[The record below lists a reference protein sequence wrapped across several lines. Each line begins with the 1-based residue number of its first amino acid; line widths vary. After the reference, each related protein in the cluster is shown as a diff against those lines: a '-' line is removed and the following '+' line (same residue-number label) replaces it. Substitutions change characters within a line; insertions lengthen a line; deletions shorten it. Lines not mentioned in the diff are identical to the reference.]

1 MRTIGNDQSK
11 TRETQVVASG
21 ALEVGKTVVINSDG
35 TASVITETSA
45 TEELGTGATFVAASA
60 NPKEMSIVYDS
71 DSDRVVIAYKAAG
84 ASNYGY
90 AVVGTVSGTT
100 ISYGTAVQFAAGWT
114 EEPSLAFDSTNN
126 KVVIAFR
133 DRSNSFYG
141 TAIVGTVS
149 GTSISFGTEVVYTSN
164 NVSSN
169 PKGTSYDTANQKIV
183 IAFRNNSNSNRGQ
196 AVVGTVSGTSI
207 SFGSAVNFST
217 QRSRYIAISYNSTE
231 QKHLICWSN
240 QDQNERIQ
248 AVAGTV
254 SGTSISFGST
264 ADGNTEPVTY
274 IDADYSSTHNKHVV
288 VYHDQNAGG
297 DGIVRVVT
305 ISGTSVSWGG
315 SATFETGSTVYN
327 SVAYSDVSNSFV
339 TFCIDDT
346 NNAYPTLNTGTISG
360 TTPSVGSPQTTGNVS
375 QSLYTDVVATKDGQF
390 VICNQ
395 TGSTSYGA
403 SRVFQ
408 AGYTATNL
416 TSDNYIGFGRGFV
429 DAASQSVGSESVFE
443 SASVIDLSAAYDANA
458 QKVVVCYTD
467 NGNSRYGTAVVGTVS
482 GTSITFGTPVVYE
495 SANTEEHTPVY
506 DSNAQKIVIGYQ
518 DRGNSDYGTAI
529 VGTVSGTS
537 ISFGSPQVF
546 HSGSVTQ
553 LSGAFDSNN
562 NKVVFAYLVNNSNG
576 NAVVGTVSGTSVS
589 FGSTAVFESGRCY
602 SMSTVYDTNAQ
613 KIVISYNDNQDN
625 NYGKSIVGTVS
636 GTSISFGSITTF
648 YSGNTAYISSVYD
661 PDSQKVIVCYSDNG
675 NSSHGTAIVGTVSG
689 TSISFGSAIVFN
701 AANTQYT
708 SATYDEGQ
716 NKLVVAYRD
725 VGNSNSGTVIPG
737 TVSGSSITFGDETVF
752 NGSESN
758 FVTAVYDA
766 ASGNSVISY
775 IDNGNSNY
783 GTSVVFQNAYNNS
796 QVVPDGGAVVI
807 NTQGSVA
814 ETSTALTAGQSYY
827 VQTDGTLSTTTD
839 DPSVFAGTAV
849 SSTKMIVKG

>member
-1 MRTIGNDQSK
+1 MLKVIGGVPDGEYK
-11 TRETQVVASG
+11 AIASG
-21 ALEVGKTVVINSDG
+21 TLPNGKPVVVNSDG
-35 TASVITETSA
+35 TVSVVGEGAQPETIGTPTSYY
-45 TEELGTGATFVAASA
+45 TGAGTSRAV
-60 NPKEMSIVYDS
+60 VYDS
-71 DSDRVVIAYKAAG
+71 FNDKFVFLYSQSSAESWYG
-84 ASNYGY
+84 A
-90 AVVGTVSGTT
+90 AVVGTVSGTS
-100 ISYGTAVQFAAGWT
+100 ISFGTPVVWNSATTYGYISGV
-114 EEPSLAFDSTNN
+114 FDSTNN
-126 KVVIAFR
+126 KIIVSFQDVSDGGKGKALVGTVSGTSISFGSVTQFEAGEIEYLGSAF
-133 DRSNSFYG
+133 DTNAGKVLLAYEDVPNSRYG

-149 GTSISFGTEVVYTSN
+149 GTSISFGSPTVYL
-164 NVSSN
+164 
-169 PKGTSYDTANQKIV
+169 
-183 IAFRNNSNSNRGQ
+183 SNR
-196 AVVGTVSGTSI
+196 V
-207 SFGSAVNFST
+207 
-217 QRSRYIAISYNSTE
+217 RYIS
-231 QKHLICWSN
+231 
-240 QDQNERIQ
+240 
-248 AVAGTV
+248 
-254 SGTSISFGST
+254 
-264 ADGNTEPVTY
+264 VTY
-274 IDADYSSTHNKHVV
+274 DSNAQKSLVFYQDTNSSE
-288 VYHDQNAGG
+288 AGRG
-297 DGIVRVVT
+297 RVAT
-305 ISGTSVSWGG
+305 ISGTSVSFGTQANLGVAASPTTSAFDSTNNKILVGYRNESTLDGEARVATISGTSVSFG
-315 SATFETGSTVYN
+315 SATVVRSGNTSNLSAAYDSQNEKFVMTYGTTGN
-327 SVAYSDVSNSFV
+327 
-339 TFCIDDT
+339 
-346 NNAYPTLNTGTISG
+346 LKTGTISG
-360 TTPSVGSPQTTGNVS
+360 TTVSFGSEVTYDSSG
-375 QSLYTDVVATKDGQF
+375 VVF
-390 VICNQ
+390 
-395 TGSTSYGA
+395 
-403 SRVFQ
+403 
-408 AGYTATNL
+408 TNL
-416 TSDNYIGFGRGFV
+416 PGQDTAFGNGVVVINSKDNTNAVLKGTVFRNAGNYPNLTAENYIGMSPGYVDRG
-429 DAASQSVGSESVFE
+429 SQSVGSESVFE
-443 SASVIDLSAAYDANA
+443 SASVIDLSATYDANA
-458 QKVVVCYTD
+458 QKVVVAYTD

-589 FGSTAVFESGRCY
+589 FGSTAVFESGRCF

-648 YSGNTAYISSVYD
+648 YSGNTGFISSVYD
-661 PDSQKVIVCYSDNG
+661 LDSQKIIVCYADNG

-689 TSISFGSAIVFN
+689 TSISFGTAIVFN
-701 AANTQYT
+701 AASTQYT

-775 IDNGNSNY
+775 IDNGNSDY
-783 GTSVVFQNAYNNS
+783 GTSVVFQNAYDNS
-796 QVVPDGGAVVI
+796 
-807 NTQGSVA
+807 GSVA
-814 ETSTALTAGQSYY
+814 DGDNARVDIIGSVSDNQIGLTAGEKYY
-827 VQTDGTLSTTTD
+827 VQTDGTLSTTAGS
-839 DPSVFAGTAV
+839 PSVLAGTAI
-849 SSTKMIVKG
+849 SATKLVVKT

>member
-21 ALEVGKTVVINSDG
+21 ALEIGKTVVINSDG

-45 TEELGTGATFVAASA
+45 TEQLGAGATFIGSGD
-60 NPKEMSIVYDS
+60 NPKEMAIVYDS
-71 DSDRVVIAYKAAG
+71 DSDRVVIAYKGAG

-100 ISYGTAVQFAAGWT
+100 ISFGSRATFNAGVV
-114 EEPSLAFDSTNN
+114 EEPSMAFDSANN

-141 TAIVGTVS
+141 SSIVGTIS
-149 GTSISFGTEVVYTSN
+149 GTSISFGTEVVYYSGN
-164 NVSSN
+164 ISAN
-169 PKGTSYDTANQKIV
+169 PKGTSYDAANGKIV
-183 IAFRNNSNSNRGQ
+183 IAFRDNSQSNRGKAIVGTVSGTSISYGSPTIFQSQRTRSIAISYNSTEQKHLICFCNQDQQERIQ

-207 SFGSAVNFST
+207 SFGS
-217 QRSRYIAISYNSTE
+217 
-231 QKHLICWSN
+231 
-240 QDQNERIQ
+240 
-248 AVAGTV
+248 V
-254 SGTSISFGST
+254 S
-264 ADGNTEPVTY
+264 DGNTSPIAYV
-274 IDADYSSTHNKHVV
+274 DADYSSTHNKHVV
-288 VYHDQNAGG
+288 VYHDQDAGG

-305 ISGTSVSWGG
+305 ISGTTASWGG

-360 TTPSVGSPQTTGNVS
+360 TTPSVGSPQTTGNTA

-395 TGSTSYGA
+395 NGSTGYGA

-416 TSDNYIGFGRGFV
+416 TSDNYIGFGKGVV
-429 DAASQSVGSESVFE
+429 DAASQGVGSESVFE
-443 SASVIDLSAAYDANA
+443 SASLVDLDAVYDANSG
-458 QKVVVCYTD
+458 KVVVTYYNNVT
-467 NGNSRYGTAVVGTVS
+467 RYGTAIVGTVS
-482 GTSITFGTPVVYE
+482 GTSITFGTPVVFVSRSVE
-495 SANTEEHTPVY
+495 AVTPVY
-506 DSNAQKIVIGYQ
+506 DSNAQKIVIGYT
-518 DRGNSDYGTAI
+518 DKVNSDYGTAI
-529 VGTVSGTS
+529 VGTVSGNS
-537 ISFGSPQVF
+537 ISFGSTQVMDNVGI
-546 HSGSVTQ
+546 SQ
-553 LSGAFDSNN
+553 ISGAFDSNN
-562 NKVVFAYLVNNSNG
+562 NKVVFAFNTSSFNG
-576 NAVVGTVSGTSVS
+576 KAVVGTVSGTSIS
-589 FGSTAVFESGRCY
+589 FGSFYTFESGSTSY
-602 SMSTVYDTNAQ
+602 TSTVYDTNAQ
-613 KIVISYNDNQDN
+613 KIVISYVDGEDSFR
-625 NYGKSIVGTVS
+625 GKSVVATVS
-636 GTSISFGSITTF
+636 GTAISYGTPVTF
-648 YSGNTAYISSVYD
+648 NNASTGFVGSVYD
-661 PDSQKVIVCYSDNG
+661 PDSQKVIIAYADNG

-689 TSISFGSAIVFN
+689 TSISFGSEIVFN
-701 AANTQYT
+701 AASTLYI
-708 SATYDEGQ
+708 SATYDEAQ

-725 VGNSNSGTVIPG
+725 SGNSNSGTVIPG

-775 IDNGNSNY
+775 RDNGNSNY
-783 GTSVVFQNAYNNS
+783 GTSVVFQNGYNNS
-796 QVVPDGGAVVI
+796 QIVPDGGAVVI

-827 VQTDGTLSTTTD
+827 VQTDGTLSTTAD

-849 SSTKMIVKG
+849 SSTKLIVKG